1 MIKLRVKDILREKG
15 ITQKDLAD
23 RLNITEVGLS
33 KSLSEKGNPTIS
45 TLDNI
50 ANALDVNITELFEPK
65 GISGIIKIDNKSYEI
80 NSLDDIKKLLA
91 EIEDNKS

>member
-1 MIKLRVKDILREKG
+1 MIKLRVKEILRDKG

-23 RLNITEVGLS
+23 KLNISEVGLS

-45 TLDNI
+45 TLENI
-50 ANALDVNITELFEPK
+50 ASALDVNITELFEPK

-91 EIEDNKS
+91 EIERDI